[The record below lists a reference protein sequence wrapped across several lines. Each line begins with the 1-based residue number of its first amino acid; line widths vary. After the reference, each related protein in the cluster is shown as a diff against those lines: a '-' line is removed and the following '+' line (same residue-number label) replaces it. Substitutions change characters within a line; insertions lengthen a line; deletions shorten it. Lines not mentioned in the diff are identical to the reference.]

1 MRPHTQILA
10 IAVAAAGLVT
20 GAARVNAQPNAITDR
35 YLTTVQADL
44 NGSLDTKK
52 AAVGQ
57 QVTVTT
63 RQETR
68 LADDTELPKGTRLV
82 GHITQVQAQDDQHV
96 GAMVAILFDHAEL
109 KDGKVVQVRSVIE
122 GLAPLKP
129 MAAPAVGGPP
139 YGSMGGGGGGYGN
152 QRGGMGAGGGGLS
165 DGGTGLGAGG
175 ATTMGGGG
183 VLGGN
188 PRPTGRNGDPTLS
201 GSGAGGTNGG
211 GGGMGSEG
219 GMGSAGGIG
228 SADGSL
234 DGSDPNN
241 ASNLGNPSLGNLPAG
256 GAPTNRPV
264 VAAGESVS
272 TAPRTTA
279 LPGVLLSTTATAN
292 ASGTL
297 IAPGRNISLSGGTVI
312 TLGVITR

>member
-1 MRPHTQILA
+1 MRPLTQILA

-20 GAARVNAQPNAITDR
+20 GAARANAQPNSVTDR

-82 GHITQVQAQDDQHV
+82 GHITQVQAQDEQHI

-122 GLAPLKP
+122 GLAPVKP
-129 MAAPAVGGPP
+129 MAAPAFAGPSP
-139 YGSMGGGGGGYGN
+139 GSMGGGGGYGN
-152 QRGGMGAGGGGLS
+152 QRGGMGGGGGGLS

-183 VLGGN
+183 VLGGS
-188 PRPTGRNGDPTLS
+188 PRPTGTSNNPNYP
-201 GSGAGGTNGG
+201 GSGTGGTSG
-211 GGGMGSEG
+211 GGGMGNAG

-234 DGSDPNN
+234 GGSDPNT

-256 GAPTNRPV
+256 GSPANRPV

-279 LPGVLLSTTATAN
+279 LPGVLLSATATAN

-297 IAPGRNISLSGGTVI
+297 IAPGRNISLSSGTVI